1 MDTNIN
7 LLDLS
12 VNVLQEQLEGLGE
25 PKYRTQQLWHAIYQK
40 QIGNLQEATTLPLS
54 LRKILHDRFRL
65 GNLTQIKELAS

>member
-54 LRKILHDRFRL
+54 LRKILHDSFR
-65 GNLTQIKELAS
+65 